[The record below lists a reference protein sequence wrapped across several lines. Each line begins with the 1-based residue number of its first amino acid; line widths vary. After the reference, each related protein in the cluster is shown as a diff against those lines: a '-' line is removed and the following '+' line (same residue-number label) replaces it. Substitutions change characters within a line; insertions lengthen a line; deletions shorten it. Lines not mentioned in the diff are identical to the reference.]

1 MSKLLKSVPAINK
14 QELLFHIAENLPATV
29 LCIST
34 DAGRSY
40 TGVVLTIGKVRT
52 DEAFLVLQV
61 TDDRNQLTTRFLH
74 LTVGKIESIELINPA
89 DLLSILSLGKVTKSE
104 TYEISGKL
112 AVQRGFQ
119 LFSEAIFNAHA
130 INVGVPG
137 MELPTDGL
145 QLNRVLKLTQ
155 KIQQVIID
163 LLKEEDALSDWKARY
178 NKIAF
183 INNDSLEVKGV
194 NDLVEIYFP
203 FENIEAAEVSTEK
216 LTSLLMAIL

>member
-1 MSKLLKSVPAINK
+1 MSKSLKSVPAINK
-14 QELLFHIAENLPATV
+14 QELLFHIAEHFPAIV
-29 LCIST
+29 LCITT

-40 TGVVLTIGKVRT
+40 TGVVLTIGKVRNE
-52 DEAFLVLQV
+52 EAFLVLQV

-74 LTVGKIESIELINPA
+74 LTVGKIESIELINPEN
-89 DLLSILSLGKVTKSE
+89 LVNILSLGKLTKVE

-163 LLKEEDALSDWKARY
+163 LLKEEDALSGWKASY
-178 NKIAF
+178 NKISF
-183 INNDSLEVKGV
+183 INKDTLEVKGV

-203 FENIEAAEVSTEK
+203 FENIDAPEISTEK
-216 LTSLLMAIL
+216 LTDLLMSIL